1 MKKYHLTPNDFYG
14 IIKTCLLN
22 LEMKLPGNWD
32 VKLKDFSN
40 AYVYINIPC
49 NDVCGFCDHAAVS

>member
-1 MKKYHLTPNDFYG
+1 MIFME
-14 IIKTCLLN
+14 LLKRVYYF
-22 LEMKLPGNWD
+22 EMKLPGNWD

-40 AYVYINIPC
+40 ACVYINIPC

>member
-1 MKKYHLTPNDFYG
+1 MIFME
-14 IIKTCLLN
+14 LLKRVYYF
-22 LEMKLPGNWD
+22 EMKLPGNWD

-49 NDVCGFCDHAAVS
+49 NDVCGFCDHAAVISMNIIYI